1 MNNSFSKIQTG
12 CFARITSIRNK
23 GALVHVGRFLGVVKD
38 WMYDDHWVIDKPIYS
53 ETTSEVVYHIS
64 SRYLD
69 RIYLDHTPCG
79 KSWDELM
86 KEIKEIK

>member
-38 WMYDDHWVIDKPIYS
+38 WMYDDQYIAKQHQKLYI
-53 ETTSEVVYHIS
+53 
-64 SRYLD
+64 
-69 RIYLDHTPCG
+69 IYLLG
-79 KSWDELM
+79 
-86 KEIKEIK
+86 I